1 MSKMINCQ
9 QCLDFIA
16 DYLAG
21 EVSQEATEQFEEH
34 LNACPPCRDYI
45 ESYKR
50 TIEME
55 RDCMKVDDCECRAM
69 PESLVKAICE
79 ARKAGEQGA

>member
-1 MSKMINCQ
+1 MTERMINCR

-21 EVSQEATEQFEEH
+21 EVDPRAAEQFEAH
-34 LNACPPCRDYI
+34 LEACPPCRDYI

-50 TIEME
+50 TIELE
-55 RDCMKVDDCECRAM
+55 RDALTVDDAECRAM
-69 PESLVKAICE
+69 PESLVKAICR
-79 ARKAGEQGA
+79 ARKAAE